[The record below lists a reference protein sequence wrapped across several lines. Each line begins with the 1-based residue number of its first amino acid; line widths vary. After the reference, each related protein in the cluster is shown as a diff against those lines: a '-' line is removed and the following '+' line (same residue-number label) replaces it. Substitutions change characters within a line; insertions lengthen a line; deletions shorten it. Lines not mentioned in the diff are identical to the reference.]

1 MFVISQASAGS
12 GLYETAYTPLVAVPL
27 LLILGL
33 LALVLVTH
41 LQWRA
46 RARRAGY
53 RSVRAYLRAVPRTD
67 EEKRHAVDLAA
78 RGLGWCLLGILF
90 PPLVLVGVFPFVYGA
105 RKLFLAW
112 LGVGI
117 DDEPDEIPG

>member
-1 MFVISQASAGS
+1 MFVISQAGGPHGS
-12 GLYETAYTPLVAVPL
+12 WFIATPPL
-27 LLILGL
+27 LLLIGL
-33 LALVLVTH
+33 LVLVLIVH
-41 LQWRA
+41 VQWRR

-53 RSVRAYLRAVPRTD
+53 RTVRAYLRAAPRTD
-67 EEKRHAVDLAA
+67 EEKRHAVELAV

-90 PPLVLVGVFPFVYGA
+90 PPLVLVGVVPVMYGT

-117 DDEPDEIPG
+117 VDELDEIPG

>member
-1 MFVISQASAGS
+1 MIVILQASAGS
-12 GLYETAYTPLVAVPL
+12 AASESAYALAALPL
-27 LLILGL
+27 LLLAGL
-33 LALVLVTH
+33 LALLLVTH
-41 LQWRA
+41 LQWRG

-53 RSVRAYLRAVPRTD
+53 RTVRAYLRAAPRTD
-67 EEKRHAVDLAA
+67 EEKRHAVELAV

-90 PPLVLVGVFPFVYGA
+90 PPLVLVGVVPFVYGT

-117 DDEPDEIPG
+117 VDELDEIPG

>member
-1 MFVISQASAGS
+1 MVISQASAFAGPEIWY
-12 GLYETAYTPLVAVPL
+12 GPLIAMPL
-27 LLILGL
+27 LLLVGL
-33 LALVLVTH
+33 LALLLITH
-41 LQWRA
+41 VHWRR

-53 RSVRAYLRAVPRTD
+53 RTVRAYLRAAPRTD
-67 EEKRHAVDLAA
+67 EEKRYAVELAV

-90 PPLVLVGVFPFVYGA
+90 PPLVLVGVVPFVYGT

-117 DDEPDEIPG
+117 ADELNEIPG

>member
-1 MFVISQASAGS
+1 MIVISQVSAG
-12 GLYETAYTPLVAVPL
+12 GGPTIWYTPLVALPL
-27 LLILGL
+27 LLLVGL
-33 LALVLVTH
+33 LALLLITH
-41 LQWRA
+41 VYWRR

-53 RSVRAYLRAVPRTD
+53 RSVRAYLRAAPRTD
-67 EEKRHAVDLAA
+67 EEKRHAVELAV

-90 PPLVLVGVFPFVYGA
+90 PPLVLVGVVPFVYGT

-117 DDEPDEIPG
+117 DDELDEIPG

>member
-1 MFVISQASAGS
+1 MMVISQALPGGGPSD
-12 GLYETAYTPLVAVPL
+12 LVWAVAALPL
-27 LLILGL
+27 LLLVGL
-33 LALVLVTH
+33 LALLLITH
-41 LQWRA
+41 VYWRR

-53 RSVRAYLRAVPRTD
+53 RSVRAYLRAAPRTD
-67 EEKRHAVDLAA
+67 EEKRHAVELAV

-90 PPLVLVGVFPFVYGA
+90 PPLVLVGVVPFVYGT

-117 DDEPDEIPG
+117 DDELDEIPG

>member
-1 MFVISQASAGS
+1 MIVISQASAGGGPS
-12 GLYETAYTPLVAVPL
+12 GSVWAVGAVPL
-27 LLILGL
+27 LLLVVL
-33 LALVLVTH
+33 LALLLITH
-41 LQWRA
+41 VHWRR

-53 RSVRAYLRAVPRTD
+53 RSVRAYLRAAPRTD
-67 EEKRHAVDLAA
+67 EEKRYAVELAV

-90 PPLVLVGVFPFVYGA
+90 PPLVLVGVVPFVYGT

-117 DDEPDEIPG
+117 ADELDEIPG